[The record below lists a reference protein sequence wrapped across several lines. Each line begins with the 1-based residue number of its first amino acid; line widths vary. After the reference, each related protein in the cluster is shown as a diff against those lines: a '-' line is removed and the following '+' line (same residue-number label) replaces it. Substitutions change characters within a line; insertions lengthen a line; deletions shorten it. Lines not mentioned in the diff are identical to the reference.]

1 MERTDCEVEKSWFE
15 NGFAT
20 SCLDR
25 VKKTKSDD
33 KRANF
38 YPVTIV
44 KKRLLPV
51 IICLFWSKCC
61 FVYKRIM

>member
-33 KRANF
+33 KGANF

-44 KKRLLPV
+44 EKRLL
-51 IICLFWSKCC
+51 
-61 FVYKRIM
+61 